1 MTQPRPRT
9 SARRRAERR
18 GTAPFGRVPLPPLAA
33 ALSVLLAVAMLVAIG
48 IGSVDIALSDAWQVI
63 VDRVAGRPP
72 ADVVD
77 DQILWTY
84 RVPRVLLAALCGA
97 GLSVAGV
104 VLQAVVANPLADP
117 YILGISS
124 GASVG
129 AVLVMTATSGVF
141 AGLAGLGVA
150 GAAFLGALLAVVLVF
165 ALGRH
170 GGRLVPTRLVL
181 AGVAVGYLLAA
192 VTSFIQLQANP
203 NELRRVMFWMLG
215 SVAGAQWEQLPLTA
229 VVVLAST
236 GLLVLYGRRLN
247 ALVTGEESATALGV
261 DVWRLRVGLLV
272 TASLL
277 TASLIS
283 VAGGIGFVGL
293 MIPHLV
299 RLAFGVDHRRL
310 LPLSALIGASY
321 LVLVDLLA
329 RSVDP
334 PNELPLGIVT
344 AVFGAPFFVWLIRRG
359 RGLEAA

>member
-1 MTQPRPRT
+1 MAQRQ
-9 SARRRAERR
+9 RA
-18 GTAPFGRVPLPPLAA
+18 TALFNRVPLIPLMTG
-33 ALSVLLAVAMLVAIG
+33 LSVLLVLTMLLAVGV
-48 IGSVDIALSDAWQVI
+48 GSVQIGLSDSWRVV
-63 VDRVAGRPP
+63 VDRLTGTPP
-72 ADVVD
+72 ADVVQ

-97 GLSVAGV
+97 GLSIAGV

-129 AVLVMTATSGVF
+129 AVVVMTAGSGV
-141 AGLAGLGVA
+141 LAGLTGLGVT

-165 ALGRH
+165 ALGQRS
-170 GGRLVPTRLVL
+170 GRLVPTRLVL
-181 AGVAVGYLLAA
+181 SGVAIGYVLAA
-192 VTSFIQLQANP
+192 VTSYLQLQANP

-229 VVVLAST
+229 TVVLIST

-247 ALVTGEESATALGV
+247 ALVTGDESATALGV
-261 DVWRLRVGLLV
+261 DVWRLRIGLLV

-299 RLAFGVDHRRL
+299 RLTFGIDHRRL
-310 LPLSALIGASY
+310 LPLAALIGASY
-321 LVLVDLLA
+321 LVLVDLLS
-329 RSVDP
+329 RLVDP
-334 PNELPLGIVT
+334 PNELPLGIFT
-344 AVFGAPFFVWLIRRG
+344 AVFGAPFFIWLIRRG
-359 RGLEAA
+359 RGLDAT